1 MDSAADAANDTALD
15 AAVRLLE
22 AGELV
27 AIPTETVYGLAA
39 DAANDAAVRRI
50 YAVKGRPASHPVIV
64 HLHRQADPLR
74 WASAL
79 PRTARTLIDAFW
91 PGPLTLV
98 LPRRPGVAQ
107 ACAAGQD
114 TIALRCPAHP
124 LTQALL
130 ARFRAGQGGLA
141 APSANRFGRISPT
154 CANDV
159 RAELGDAV
167 ALVLDGGPCS
177 VGIESTIV
185 DCSSDDPRILRPG
198 GLGATELAE
207 VLRCD
212 PGLLQRATGA
222 AAPRVPGALAAHYAP
237 RTALS
242 LRAADAIDAD
252 WAHAHRVGVLA
263 PRAAPAAN
271 PAAHWLQLPGDA
283 AGYARTLYAALR
295 ALDARA
301 LDSIWVEQP
310 PSGAAWD
317 AVRDRLRRAAHGA
330 GR

>member
-1 MDSAADAANDTALD
+1 MGAEFDAGLDAEID
-15 AAVRLLE
+15 AAVRRLE

-50 YAVKGRPASHPVIV
+50 YAVKGRPADHPVIV
-64 HLHRQADPLR
+64 HLARGADLLR
-74 WASAL
+74 WAAEV
-79 PRTARTLIDAFW
+79 PPAAQALIDAFW

-98 LPRRPGVAQ
+98 LRRRAGVAQ

-124 LTQALL
+124 LAQAVL
-130 ARFRAGQGGLA
+130 ARLHGGRGGLA

-154 CANDV
+154 RAADV

-167 ALVLDGGPCS
+167 AQVLDGGPCT

-185 DCSSDDPRILRPG
+185 DCSSGAPRILRPG
-198 GLGATELAE
+198 GLSAARLAAVLGVDATA
-207 VLRCD
+207 
-212 PGLLQRATGA
+212 LQPPPA
-222 AAPRVPGALAAHYAP
+222 ADAPRVPGALAAHYAP
-237 RTALS
+237 ATV
-242 LRAADAIDAD
+242 LRLRDAAAIDAD
-252 WAHAHRVGVLA
+252 WPQASDVGVLA

-271 PAAHWLQLPGDA
+271 AHSHWRVLADDA
-283 AGYARTLYAALR
+283 AGYAQGLYAALR
-295 ALDARA
+295 ELDGRG
-301 LDSIWVEQP
+301 LNEIWVQSP
-310 PSGAAWD
+310 PPGAEWD